1 MEIKVQR
8 PSLWM
13 INTVFLLLPIN
24 NHQTNTIKLI
34 PKFHVCFLLA

>member
-8 PSLWM
+8 LSLWM
-13 INTVFLLLPIN
+13 INTVFLLLLIN

-34 PKFHVCFLLA
+34 FEM

>member
-24 NHQTNTIKLI
+24 NH
-34 PKFHVCFLLA
+34 

>member
-8 PSLWM
+8 LSLWM

-24 NHQTNTIKLI
+24 NHQT
-34 PKFHVCFLLA
+34 